1 MTVDFCYQNGQLFS
15 KISHDLEKIKLLK
28 RTQSLDIALIPVII
42 PTLYLNCST
51 QSGKCI
57 FFHPLSQAK
66 SFDVHY
72 LELTAIL
79 NTKSSLIKKL
89 KIEAKHG
96 YFSTR

>member
-1 MTVDFCYQNGQLFS
+1 MTVDLCYQIGQLFS

-57 FFHPLSQAK
+57 FFHPFIQAK
-66 SFDVHY
+66 RFNVY
-72 LELTAIL
+72 IL
-79 NTKSSLIKKL
+79 L
-89 KIEAKHG
+89 
-96 YFSTR
+96 